1 VTITRKSLADTID
14 EYDAEI
20 ADLQSGKRDTFN
32 SYRADLVAAGLSK
45 DAVKAEIEAAKK
57 AIRRRQI
64 IAAKSVEV
72 VEEADALAEEIFE
85 EITASRAPRAT
96 RVETPHE
103 FGADVVVVDNV
114 DEDGNRLVVTVDSRI
129 AEILNRPGPAPDHD
143 PETGEILGITP
154 HPVDHETVGR
164 HAREP
169 RPDVSSQPIQE
180 SRDATSSPLEDS
192 GGFPSSAGTEGDKTG
207 NRIQPETATTSTEQ
221 PIAAAEVTTPDA
233 NTHGQTGTAH
243 HSGLAASGPAN
254 AEAVAK
260 KAKKVGQSE
269 QEAAIELPVDTNLYA
284 FTPKPLRP
292 HCLRPLLCGGMGKD
306 HCPSCQLAMAE
317 SKRATA

>member
-1 VTITRKSLADTID
+1 MARPKKFRLTPDDVLDPQHARKLA
-14 EYDAEI
+14 
-20 ADLQSGKRDTFN
+20 GH
-32 SYRADLVAAGLSK
+32 V
-45 DAVKAEIEAAKK
+45 AEIEFVRSEVEKLQAQIAGIYDAA
-57 AIRRRQI
+57 
-64 IAAKSVEV
+64 
-72 VEEADALAEEIFE
+72 
-85 EITASRAPRAT
+85 
-96 RVETPHE
+96 
-103 FGADVVVVDNV
+103 
-114 DEDGNRLVVTVDSRI
+114 DEDGFDKAIVRKTVARRAKPELEREAEQNAVENYALAVEKGIATRTREENLV
-129 AEILNRPGPAPDHD
+129 DHD
-143 PETGEILGITP
+143 PITGEILGTTP

-164 HAREP
+164 DAREP

-180 SRDATSSPLEDS
+180 SPDATSSPLEDS
-192 GGFPSSAGTEGDKTG
+192 GGCTSSAGTEGDKTG
-207 NRIQPETATTSTEQ
+207 TPIQPETATTSTEQ

-254 AEAVAK
+254 AEAV
-260 KAKKVGQSE
+260 AKKVGQSE

-317 SKRATA
+317 SERATA

>member
-1 VTITRKSLADTID
+1 MPAPIKSYIDRVLTILAEVDDKVSDKKEIYKELAADGYDRAVASQVVGHLRKKAAKPGKFAEQSQLFDLYLADYERVGTP
-14 EYDAEI
+14 
-20 ADLQSGKRDTFN
+20 
-32 SYRADLVAAGLSK
+32 VATHT
-45 DAVKAEIEAAKK
+45 
-57 AIRRRQI
+57 QH
-64 IAAKSVEV
+64 
-72 VEEADALAEEIFE
+72 
-85 EITASRAPRAT
+85 AS
-96 RVETPHE
+96 
-103 FGADVVVVDNV
+103 
-114 DEDGNRLVVTVDSRI
+114 
-129 AEILNRPGPAPDHD
+129 HD
-143 PETGEILGITP
+143 PITGEVFDDVTAEGIALVRDRAGPVPSNLELVDGFGRYTTP

-164 HAREP
+164 DAREP

-180 SRDATSSPLEDS
+180 SPDATSSPLEDS
-192 GGFPSSAGTEGDKTG
+192 GGCTSSAGTEGDKTG
-207 NRIQPETATTSTEQ
+207 TPIQPETATTSTEQ

-254 AEAVAK
+254 AEAV
-260 KAKKVGQSE
+260 AKKVGQSE

-317 SKRATA
+317 SERATA

>member
-1 VTITRKSLADTID
+1 MSGVVGTDGVAQDML
-14 EYDAEI
+14 I
-20 ADLQSGKRDTFN
+20 AGYQRWLR
-32 SYRADLVAAGLSK
+32 L
-45 DAVKAEIEAAKK
+45 
-57 AIRRRQI
+57 
-64 IAAKSVEV
+64 
-72 VEEADALAEEIFE
+72 EEAKADIGEDLKALFAELKGNGLAPKALRESFRRVRNIDDAAQKEHDAIVDLYV
-85 EITASRAPRAT
+85 ASLT
-96 RVETPHE
+96 
-103 FGADVVVVDNV
+103 GA
-114 DEDGNRLVVTVDSRI
+114 
-129 AEILNRPGPAPDHD
+129 RPAHD
-143 PETGEILGITP
+143 ARDFIEQFDAETGEILSTTP

-169 RPDVSSQPIQE
+169 RPDASSQPIQE
-180 SRDATSSPLEDS
+180 SPDATSPLTLEDS
-192 GGFPSSAGTEGDKTG
+192 GGCTSSAGTEGDKTG
-207 NRIQPETATTSTEQ
+207 TPIQPETATTSTEQ

-243 HSGLAASGPAN
+243 HGGLAASGPAN